1 MKKLFSLARFIF
13 AFLIISVA
21 VKAQDV
27 SINVISQEGG
37 TNDGSWT
44 LNATGTTILVT
55 VCNEDFVTFLNT
67 PAYKLRPLIS
77 VPGSI
82 VQLAPNASQTGLPAG
97 WSIISN
103 TGSSIRLSNG
113 TDTFAPGECRDI
125 VLNVIPIAIGGP
137 LTVTSTMAF
146 SNGVAPGNAVGS
158 QTPGND
164 PNNDNSTTAIVITA
178 NPPVTTDDMVT
189 GVTPGAPIIVSVL
202 TNDTPGTSAI
212 DITTVELV
220 EPGTGNPVTSVTIPG
235 QGTYT
240 VDVATGV
247 ITFTPIPGFSGTPT
261 PVDYTVKDVNGVI
274 SNPSTITVTVPLPVT
289 LISFEV
295 RKEGTLAQLNWATTE
310 ETNSDRFEIERSVTG
325 KNWNRIGT
333 VVSHGESNTRKNYHF
348 VDASPLN
355 GENLYRLKMVD
366 KDETFAYSSIRS
378 VKFEGAGS
386 DLSIYPNPIVNQ
398 LFIRDAS
405 QVTQVVIND
414 LNGRTVLLSGSTA
427 TGFIDVKGLSAGM
440 YIVRVSR
447 SNGLVSSH
455 KVVVSR

>member
-1 MKKLFSLARFIF
+1 MKKHLGFLTLILALLVFNR
-13 AFLIISVA
+13 SY
-21 VKAQDV
+21 AQDV
-27 SINVISQEGG
+27 SINI
-37 TNDGSWT
+37 TNTPSIPLGSST
-44 LNATGTTILVT
+44 PILVT
-55 VCNEDFVTFLNT
+55 VCNEDPSPVDA
-67 PAYKLRPLIS
+67 PANKLRPQIS
-77 VPGSI
+77 VPGNVTITGATNTDGSALTDFTVLSTSTGNGNTIILLLTTPLVNGECKSFHVI
-82 VQLAPNASQTGLPAG
+82 VQGMVISGNTLFNATLGFQ
-97 WSIISN
+97 
-103 TGSSIRLSNG
+103 
-113 TDTFAPGECRDI
+113 
-125 VLNVIPIAIGGP
+125 GP
-137 LTVTSTMAF
+137 
-146 SNGVAPGNAVGS
+146 
-158 QTPGND
+158 QTPGNITG
-164 PNNDNSTTAIVITA
+164 NDNSPSGIAVTAA
-178 NPPVTTDDMVT
+178 PPVTTDDMVT
-189 GVTPGAPIIVSVL
+189 GVTPGAPIVVSVL

-212 DITTVELV
+212 DITTVQLV

-261 PVDYTVKDVNGVI
+261 PVDYTVKDVNGLI

-295 RKEGTLAQLNWATTE
+295 RKEGGLAQLNWATTE

-348 VDASPLN
+348 VDASPVN
-355 GENLYRLKMVD
+355 GGPSHGENLYRLKMVD

-378 VKFEGAGS
+378 LKFEGAGA

-414 LNGRTVLLSGSTA
+414 LNGRTVHQSGSTA